1 MAQSIDKANKRDKA
15 RNKKNKMIVDNK
27 SIFIIQQSQINRA
40 EKSKKKDGEK

>member
-27 SIFIIQQSQINRA
+27 SIFIIQQIQINRA
-40 EKSKKKDGEK
+40 EKSKKKENK

>member
-40 EKSKKKDGEK
+40 EKSKKKENK

>member
-1 MAQSIDKANKRDKA
+1 MAQNLDKANKRDKA

-40 EKSKKKDGEK
+40 EKSKKKENK